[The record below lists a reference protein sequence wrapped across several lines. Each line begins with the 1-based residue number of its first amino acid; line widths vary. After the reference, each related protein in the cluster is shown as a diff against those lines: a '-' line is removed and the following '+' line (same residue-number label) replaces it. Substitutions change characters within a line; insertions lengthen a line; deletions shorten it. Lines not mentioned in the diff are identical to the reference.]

1 MDVVHLSLRGHSH
14 RRCRHRS
21 LLVCVQLLRM
31 RVRMA
36 MVMILRIEV
45 DRRRRRRIRLLLLLV
60 RLVAVLRVHL
70 GRVTGVTGMHLM
82 TSSGHRVT
90 HRSSVLTRPP
100 AYLQTK
106 TDHHF

>member
-1 MDVVHLSLRGHSH
+1 MVHLSLRGHSH

-45 DRRRRRRIRLLLLLV
+45 DRRRRIRLLLLLV